1 MGSLSQFF
9 RIQVN
14 FTLGRESS
22 VEIVLNFI
30 KINRLSGIS
39 CSAPLSSSADHKLAS
54 KFRVGFSS
62 FHKIETENGESF
74 QILLEK
80 FSVSIFIKLGM
91 GLSLITEE

>member
-1 MGSLSQFF
+1 MGSFSQFF

-39 CSAPLSSSADHKLAS
+39 CSAPLSDHKLAS